1 MPDTPYHPIVADLL
15 TCLNESQHEQFEER
29 AGILEFDAGLDR
41 QLAEALALLEILRLQ
56 GWPPPESAQ
65 I

>member
-15 TCLNESQHEQFEER
+15 ACLDDAQHEQFEER
-29 AGILEFDAGLDR
+29 AGILEFDAHLNR
-41 QLAEALALLEILRLQ
+41 QLAEALALLEIVRLH
-56 GWPPPESAQ
+56 GWPPRKSAQ

>member
-15 TCLNESQHEQFEER
+15 SCLDEAQREHFQER

-41 QLAEALALLEILRLQ
+41 QLSEALALLEIVRLQ
-56 GWPPPESAQ
+56 GWPQ
-65 I
+65 NRQK